1 MEAAAQI
8 LASGILV
15 GAEYALAAV
24 GMTLI
29 FGVGRV
35 LNLAHGIFFALGAYI
50 TYETTR
56 AGLPALI
63 GVVPAAAAGCGLGV
77 LVERVLVRPVR
88 GQMLTAAVV
97 LLGLTIVAEEVFAL
111 LWGAAYHSVPL
122 SLPPLMI
129 HRVVV
134 STEQVIDAAVVVGAV
149 GALGFFLRTRPG
161 LALRTTAADP
171 EIAMLSGINVAD
183 VRTVTFGAAGG
194 MAAAAGAFLSPL
206 LVLSPT
212 MGRLPLVLSLAMVV
226 VGGPGS
232 VWGTLAAS
240 LAVGVAST
248 IVAYYGTA
256 QWSYVLALVLIVAVV
271 ACRPASIWSERAP

>member
-8 LASGILV
+8 LASGILI

-29 FGVGRV
+29 FGVCRV
-35 LNLAHGIFFALGAYI
+35 LNLAQGVFFTLGAYI

-56 AGLPALI
+56 AGLPALL
-63 GVVPAAAAGCGLGV
+63 GAVPAAAAGCGLGAI
-77 LVERVLVRPVR
+77 VERFFVRPVR
-88 GQMLTAAVV
+88 GRMLAAALV
-97 LLGLTIVAEEVFAL
+97 LLGLAVVAEQACAL
-111 LWGAAYHSVPL
+111 VWGGASHSVPL
-122 SLPPLMI
+122 GLPPLMI
-129 HRVVV
+129 RRVVV
-134 STEQVIDAAVVVGAV
+134 STEELIDAAFVAAV
-149 GALGFFLRTRPG
+149 LGALGIFLRTRPG
-161 LALRTTAADP
+161 LAVRTAAQDP
-171 EIAMLSGINVAD
+171 ESAALSGINVAA
-183 VRTVTFGAAGG
+183 VRTGTFAAAGA

-212 MGRLPLVLSLAMVV
+212 MGRIPLVLSLAMVI

-248 IVAYYGTA
+248 VVAYYGTTE
-256 QWSYVLALVLIVAVV
+256 WSYVLALVLIIAVV
-271 ACRPASIWSERAP
+271 AVRPTSIWDERAP